1 MSVVSLPQKVASSW
15 SSVSICW
22 QKEGVSLESLL
33 CVPWGGQAG
42 IGIILSVQELTPL
55 PVLAQ
60 AVPCQDSP
68 VSPWATGTQVCLF
81 CLEGPLRQI
90 PRACGIQGEGRSWG
104 V

>member
-22 QKEGVSLESLL
+22 KKEGVSLESLL

-42 IGIILSVQELTPL
+42 MGIIPCTQELTPL

-60 AVPCQDSP
+60 PVPCQDSL
-68 VSPWATGTQVCLF
+68 VSPWGTGTQVCLLR
-81 CLEGPLRQI
+81 LEAPLKQML
-90 PRACGIQGEGRSWG
+90 RAGSIQGVGKSWG